1 VYLKTCLKIGLV
13 THANSSYLDSGG
25 NHKLFKDLINQL
37 ELSSYYISDL
47 DMTFPEIEE
56 IHTKMELDSLIILFI
71 SLVRTR
77 INLLYY
83 SKLKNIFSVFIHIL
97 NAIYIIFQLLIKL
110 FLSRLSKVSNYKY
123 RLIMSRQHNISESHI
138 AQFIDSVKS
147 NSDFSLILE
156 DDFKINQDY
165 SIELTINSLLEFM
178 KINSNV
184 SVISVSE
191 SFSFLELGISNT
203 VRNIQSDNLNLY
215 EATLPV
221 TNTVSAMLYKT
232 QFLKQILPYLLEYR
246 KYRIIPI
253 DHKINMALHQI
264 YKKKNFESDFF
275 YFMQPGLF
283 IQDSIHG
290 R

>member
-1 VYLKTCLKIGLV
+1 
-13 THANSSYLDSGG
+13 
-25 NHKLFKDLINQL
+25 
-37 ELSSYYISDL
+37 
-47 DMTFPEIEE
+47 MTFPEIEQ
-56 IHTKMELDSLIILFI
+56 IHTKMELDSLFILFL
-71 SLVRTR
+71 SLTRTQ

-97 NAIYIIFQLLIKL
+97 SAISIIFQLLIKL
-110 FLSRLSKVSNYKY
+110 FLSRFFKVSNYKY

-138 AQFIDSVKS
+138 AQFLDSVKS
-147 NSDFSLILE
+147 NFEFSLILE
-156 DDFKINQDY
+156 DDFRINQDY
-165 SIELTINSLLEFM
+165 NLELTINNLLEFM
-178 KINSNV
+178 KTNSNV
-184 SVISVSE
+184 SIISVSK

-203 VRNIQSDNLNLY
+203 VRNVQSNNLNLY
-215 EATLPV
+215 EADLPV

-232 QFLKQILPYLLEYR
+232 EFLRQMLPYLLEYR

-264 YKKKNFESDFF
+264 YKKKNSESDFF

-290 R
+290 G

>member
-1 VYLKTCLKIGLV
+1 MKTCLKIGLV
-13 THANSSYLDSGG
+13 THTHSPYLDSEG

-37 ELSSYYISDL
+37 DLSSFYISDL
-47 DMTFPEIEE
+47 DKTFPEMEQ
-56 IHTKMELDSLIILFI
+56 IHTKMELDSLFILFF
-71 SLVRTR
+71 SLVRTQ

-83 SKLKNIFSVFIHIL
+83 SKLKNIFSAFIHIL
-97 NAIYIIFQLLIKL
+97 IAISIIFQLLIKL
-110 FLSRLSKVSNYKY
+110 FLSPFSKVLNHKY

-147 NSDFSLILE
+147 NFEFSLILE

-165 SIELTINSLLEFM
+165 SLVLTINNLLEFM
-178 KINSNV
+178 KSNSNV

-191 SFSFLELGISNT
+191 SFSFSELGILNM
-203 VRNIQSDNLNLY
+203 VRNIQSNNLNLY
-215 EATLPV
+215 EVALPV

-232 QFLKQILPYLLEYR
+232 EFLRQIIPYLFEYR

-264 YKKKNFESDFF
+264 YKNKNYESDFF

-290 R
+290 Q

>member
-1 VYLKTCLKIGLV
+1 MKACLKIGLV
-13 THANSSYLDSGG
+13 THAKSSYLDANG
-25 NHKLFKDLINQL
+25 HHETFKGLIKQLDLSNFC
-37 ELSSYYISDL
+37 ISDL
-47 DMTFPEIEE
+47 DVTSPE
-56 IHTKMELDSLIILFI
+56 MEQIYARRELKSLYILFI

-77 INLLYY
+77 INLLYLT
-83 SKLKNIFSVFIHIL
+83 KFKNIFSTFNHIL
-97 NAIYIIFQLLIKL
+97 NSIYIIFCLLIKL
-110 FLSRLSKVSNYKY
+110 ILSKFLKGSAYKY
-123 RLIMSRQHNISESHI
+123 RYIMSRQHNISESHI
-138 AQFIDSVKS
+138 FQFLDSVKCS
-147 NSDFSLILE
+147 FEFSLILE
-156 DDFKINQDY
+156 DDFRINQDY
-165 SIELTINSLLEFM
+165 SLEITINSLLEFM
-178 KINSNV
+178 KINSNA

-191 SFSFLELGISNT
+191 SFSFYELGISNM

-264 YKKKNFESDFF
+264 YKKKNSESDFF

-290 R
+290 Q

>member
-1 VYLKTCLKIGLV
+1 MGLI
-13 THANSSYLDSGG
+13 THAKSSYLDAKG
-25 NHKLFKDLINQL
+25 NHELFKNLINQL
-37 ELSSYYISDL
+37 DLSSFYISDL
-47 DMTFPEIEE
+47 DITFPEMEQ
-56 IHTKMELDSLIILFI
+56 IHTKMELDSLFTLFI
-71 SLVRTR
+71 SLTRTR

-97 NAIYIIFQLLIKL
+97 SSISIIFQLLIRL
-110 FLSRLSKVSNYKY
+110 FLSRFFKVSNYKY

-138 AQFIDSVKS
+138 AQFLDSVKS
-147 NSDFSLILE
+147 NFEFSLILE

-165 SIELTINSLLEFM
+165 SLELTINNLLEFM
-178 KINSNV
+178 KTNSNV
-184 SVISVSE
+184 SIISISE

-203 VRNIQSDNLNLY
+203 VSNVQSNNLNLY
-215 EATLPV
+215 EVALPV

-232 QFLKQILPYLLEYR
+232 EFLRQIIPYLFEYR

-264 YKKKNFESDFF
+264 CKNKNYESDFF

>member
-1 VYLKTCLKIGLV
+1 MGLI
-13 THANSSYLDSGG
+13 THAKSSYLDAKG
-25 NHKLFKDLINQL
+25 NHELFKNLINQL
-37 ELSSYYISDL
+37 DLSSFYISDL
-47 DMTFPEIEE
+47 DITFPEMEQ
-56 IHTKMELDSLIILFI
+56 IHTKMELDSLFILFI
-71 SLVRTR
+71 SLIRTR
-77 INLLYY
+77 INLLYH

-97 NAIYIIFQLLIKL
+97 SAISIIFQLLIKL
-110 FLSRLSKVSNYKY
+110 FLSRFFKVSNYKY

-138 AQFIDSVKS
+138 AQFLDSVKS
-147 NSDFSLILE
+147 NFEFSLILE

-165 SIELTINSLLEFM
+165 SLELTINNLLEFM
-178 KINSNV
+178 KTNINV
-184 SVISVSE
+184 SIISVSD

-203 VRNIQSDNLNLY
+203 VKNVQSNNLNLY
-215 EATLPV
+215 EASLPV

-232 QFLKQILPYLLEYR
+232 EFLRQILPYLLEYR

-264 YKKKNFESDFF
+264 YKNKIYESDFF

>member
-1 VYLKTCLKIGLV
+1 MKTCLKIGLV
-13 THANSSYLDSGG
+13 THANSSYLDSEG
-25 NHKLFKDLINQL
+25 NHQLFKDLINQL
-37 ELSSYYISDL
+37 DLSGFYISDL
-47 DMTFPEIEE
+47 DMTLPEMEQ
-56 IHTKMELDSLIILFI
+56 IHTKMELDSLFTLFI
-71 SLVRTR
+71 FLVRTR

-147 NSDFSLILE
+147 NFEFSLILE

-165 SIELTINSLLEFM
+165 SLELTINSLLEFM

-184 SVISVSE
+184 SIISVSE
-191 SFSFLELGISNT
+191 SFSFSELGISNI
-203 VRNIQSDNLNLY
+203 VRNIQSNNLNLY

-221 TNTVSAMLYKT
+221 TNTISAMLYKT

-264 YKKKNFESDFF
+264 YKKKNSESDFF